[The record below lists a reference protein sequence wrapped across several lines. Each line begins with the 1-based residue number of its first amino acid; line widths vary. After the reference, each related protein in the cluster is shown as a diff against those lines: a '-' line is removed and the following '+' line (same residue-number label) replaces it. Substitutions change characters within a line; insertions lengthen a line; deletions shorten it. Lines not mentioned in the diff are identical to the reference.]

1 MLGGEGDSPYSE
13 RRDFHNKQISCVS
26 VRVQLGYVPDISEF
40 RRPLSPTSIRQK
52 TLKKT
57 TLYLRLSWRRERDSN
72 PRYAF
77 NVHTISNR
85 ALSASQTSL
94 QSRRI

>member
-13 RRDFHNKQISCVS
+13 RTDLHNKQIPYVS

-57 TLYLRLSWRRERDSN
+57 TLIFKVVLCLAEREGFEPSVR
-72 PRYAF
+72 F
-77 NVHTISNR
+77 
-85 ALSASQTSL
+85 
-94 QSRRI
+94 

>member
-1 MLGGEGDSPYSE
+1 MLGGERDSPYSE
-13 RRDFHNKQISCVS
+13 RTDLHNKQISCVS

-40 RRPLSPTSIRQK
+40 RRPLSLTSI
-52 TLKKT
+52 
-57 TLYLRLSWRRERDSN
+57 SWRRERDSN